1 MLSHP
6 LIRLVCSLPPHLK
19 VLFFAVVLAAVVS
32 LLSSLLLV
40 ALAAYGALLRSR
52 NGEQRAKL
60 LRGLKID
67 EKDAKGRR
75 RTVGFFHPYWCVLSL
90 SQNKARMLTA
100 HSNG

>member
-1 MLSHP
+1 MPSHP
-6 LIRLVCSLPPHLK
+6 LIRLIWSLPPHLK
-19 VLFFAVVLAAVVS
+19 VVFAAVVLVALAS

-60 LRGLKID
+60 LKGLDID

-75 RTVGFFHPYWCVLSL
+75 RTVGFFHPYWCVLAAL
-90 SQNKARMLTA
+90 RNQARM
-100 HSNG
+100 S